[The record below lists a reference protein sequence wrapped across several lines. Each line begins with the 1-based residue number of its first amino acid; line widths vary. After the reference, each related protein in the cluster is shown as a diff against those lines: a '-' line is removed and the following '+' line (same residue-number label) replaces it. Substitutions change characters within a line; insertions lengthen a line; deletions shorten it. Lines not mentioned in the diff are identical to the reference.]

1 MAGYR
6 EDGRM
11 VGWERGRMAGYR
23 EDGRMVGYGRIHR
36 GIEGWQVWKDGR
48 IQGWLYMGE
57 WPDMGGWKY

>member
-1 MAGYR
+1 MG
-6 EDGRM
+6 
-11 VGWERGRMAGYR
+11 GWERGRMAGYR